1 MNLTKNIQNKYL
13 NNYLKYLGILVIGIF
28 FIACQGEASNHN
40 KTSTQTSQNSIDAS
54 TSSAK
59 ASTQTT
65 NNDMESKVDSKASD
79 VDLSKPMELRVGH
92 EDAYYP
98 FTSIKDGKPLGYD
111 LDVIKAIGEIDPNL
125 TIKYSGVPWASVIL
139 GLDSGRFNVIA
150 NQIGKTKVREE
161 KYIFSKYPYFI
172 STSQL
177 IVRGG
182 DDSIKTV
189 ADLKGKT
196 LGANIGANH
205 TLTLEN
211 YDKAHGNLFK
221 IKYYKDLNSLLTDL
235 SLGRIDGTLNDPAS
249 IKYQAQTQHLNLK
262 ALPLVFAIN
271 PIYFM
276 YEKNDTALRDRIDVD
291 LKKAIDS
298 GKLKELSLKWFGD
311 DQTSLDSINSKA
323 IVK

>member
-1 MNLTKNIQNKYL
+1 MNLTKNIQKNYF

-28 FIACQGEASNHN
+28 FIACQGETTNHD
-40 KTSTQTSQNSIDAS
+40 KTQANEAS
-54 TSSAK
+54 TK
-59 ASTQTT
+59 TTQTT
-65 NNDMESKVDSKASD
+65 TKSDTKGMQANKVSNTAASD
-79 VDLSKPMELRVGH
+79 VDLSKPAELIVGH

-98 FTSIKDGKPLGYD
+98 FASIKDGKPVGYD
-111 LDVIKAIGEIDPNL
+111 LDVVKLIGEVDPNL

-150 NQIGKTKVREE
+150 NQIGKTQIREE

-177 IVRGG
+177 IVRGD

-205 TLTLEN
+205 TLILEN

-249 IKYQAQTQHLNLK
+249 IKYQAQTQGLNLK

-276 YEKNDTALRDRIDVD
+276 YEKKDTALRDRIDVD
-291 LKKAIDS
+291 LKKVIDS
-298 GKLKELSLKWFGD
+298 GKLKELSIKWFGD
-311 DQTSLDSINSKA
+311 DQTNLDSVNSKA
-323 IVK
+323 VVK